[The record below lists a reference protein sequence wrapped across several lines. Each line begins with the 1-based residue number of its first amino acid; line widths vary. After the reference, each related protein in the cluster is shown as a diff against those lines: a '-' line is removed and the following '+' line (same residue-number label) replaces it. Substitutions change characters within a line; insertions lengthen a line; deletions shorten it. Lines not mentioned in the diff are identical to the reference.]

1 MVAKPA
7 ALARIRSLLNNG
19 STVAIFTPLRSRIP
33 LAHLGALDFPRM
45 PALAANPSD

>member
-19 STVAIFTPLRSRIP
+19 STVAIFTPLRRQSLENARPVP
-33 LAHLGALDFPRM
+33 LTRRSPPG
-45 PALAANPSD
+45 